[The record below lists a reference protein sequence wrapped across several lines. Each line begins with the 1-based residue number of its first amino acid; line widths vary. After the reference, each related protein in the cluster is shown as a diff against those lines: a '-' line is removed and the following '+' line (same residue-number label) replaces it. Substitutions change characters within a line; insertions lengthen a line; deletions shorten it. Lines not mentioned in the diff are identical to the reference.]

1 LCEFCARR
9 ACWKTMTD
17 PMLVMYEEE
26 IKASLEIFNQP
37 KGKVE
42 VWKGAEPGS

>member
-1 LCEFCARR
+1 VNSVHFGVLVGI
-9 ACWKTMTD
+9 TMTD

-26 IKASLEIFNQP
+26 IKASLELFNQP

-42 VWKGAEPGS
+42 FWKRAEPGS